1 MACLSALGILIV
13 STADHGMSVSTGY
26 IDKFLQL
33 IMACPAALGILIVST
48 ADCGMSVSTEYIDSF
63 YS

>member
-1 MACLSALGILIV
+1 MACPSALGILTV
-13 STADHGMSVSTGY
+13 STADCGMSVSTGY

-33 IMACPAALGILIVST
+33 IVACLSARSILTVSI
-48 ADCGMSVSTEYIDSF
+48 ADHGMSVSTEYIDSF